1 MKERL
6 FSPIRAISIKS
17 ILRPSRPR
25 LPKRK
30 HTGKLL
36 GLLRGHGA
44 QMSQIALVSDQ
55 HDDDVGVG
63 MVAEFLQPPVDV
75 VVGLVL
81 ADIVDK
87 EGPDGTTVVGG
98 GDGAITL
105 LTGGI
110 PDLRLDRLGVDLD
123 GTGGEFDTDGRLG
136 VQVELIASETTQQ
149 VGLSDARVSNQ
160 HHCWPYWSVQGL
172 KSPLFFFFIFTSFSF
187 YPKSHLIHP

>member
-1 MKERL
+1 
-6 FSPIRAISIKS
+6 
-17 ILRPSRPR
+17 
-25 LPKRK
+25 
-30 HTGKLL
+30 
-36 GLLRGHGA
+36 
-44 QMSQIALVSDQ
+44 MSQIALVSDQ
-55 HDDDVGVG
+55 HDDDVGIGVIPQL
-63 MVAEFLQPPVDV
+63 LQPPVDIL
-75 VVGLVL
+75 VGLVL
-81 ADIVDK
+81 ANVVDK

-160 HHCWPYWSVQGL
+160 HHCWPYRSVQGL
-172 KSPLFFFFIFTSFSF
+172 KSPFFFFFFYILFFLSQITSYISLTFSSDREERARKGGVCGGCAGAEGGNITF
-187 YPKSHLIHP
+187 EEKLADRPH

>member
-1 MKERL
+1 
-6 FSPIRAISIKS
+6 
-17 ILRPSRPR
+17 
-25 LPKRK
+25 
-30 HTGKLL
+30 
-36 GLLRGHGA
+36 
-44 QMSQIALVSDQ
+44 MSQIALVSDQ

-160 HHCWPYWSVQGL
+160 HHCWPYRSVQGL
-172 KSPLFFFFIFTSFSF
+172 KSPFFFFFSLHPF
-187 YPKSHLIHP
+187 LFISNHILYILDFLERPGRKSEKGGCLRWLRGGRRWQHYL